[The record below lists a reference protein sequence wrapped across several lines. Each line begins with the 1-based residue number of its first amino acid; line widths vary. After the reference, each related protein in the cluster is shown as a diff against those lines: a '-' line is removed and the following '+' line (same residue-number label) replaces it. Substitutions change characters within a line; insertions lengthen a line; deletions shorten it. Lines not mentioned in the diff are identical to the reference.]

1 MSESKKT
8 NTKTTDAS
16 KGIVK
21 DEVKEQ
27 PAKKIV
33 PKDVDVHQYIS
44 VRNGFQGRLVYKSK
58 RTGEVTIWEEFGEP
72 QDIELQELKNAK
84 TANKKFFVNNWFMF
98 DDDWIIDYL
107 GIGQY
112 YKNAVS
118 IEDFDELFDKP
129 VEELTEIIN
138 GMSTGQ
144 KRSVAYRARRLI
156 AEDRLDSI
164 KKIHAL
170 EGILGVELIEK

>member
-1 MSESKKT
+1 MSEQKKT
-8 NTKTTDAS
+8 NTKAQAAS
-16 KGIVK
+16 K
-21 DEVKEQ
+21 EVIEEKNPNTTVE
-27 PAKKIV
+27 KIV
-33 PKDVDVHQYIS
+33 PKDIDIHQYIT

-58 RTGEVTIWEEFGEP
+58 RTSEVTIWEEFGEP

-84 TANKKFFVNNWFMF
+84 TANKKFFINNWFMF
-98 DDDWIIDYL
+98 DEDWIIDYL
-107 GIGQY
+107 GVGQY

-118 IEDFDELFDKP
+118 IEDFDNLFDQP
-129 VEELTEIIN
+129 VNELTKIVD
-138 GMSTGQ
+138 GMSAGQ

-170 EGILGVELIEK
+170 EGVLGVELIEK